1 MRIPLKTKPQALN
14 VLESEEGRAII
25 HSYDIIMRDM
35 GQGLLHMIGR
45 DELGKLEKKLM
56 ALGRSPFS
64 FIKQRWF
71 WVPGAEWTDAQ
82 QCSQ

>member
-14 VLESEEGRAII
+14 VPESEGGESHYTFIR
-25 HSYDIIMRDM
+25 HMRDM
-35 GQGLLHMIGR
+35 GRGLLHMIGR
-45 DELGKLEKKLM
+45 DEFGKLEKKLM

-64 FIKQRWF
+64 FMKQRWF